1 MFNPEVIREV
11 ITIAKTHFFLL
22 RVNAME
28 ETKRGRSTHQIPIMS
43 EKLAHVMVL
52 IQRATAAMVKI
63 EADKGNQP
71 EMMSAFELE
80 GVISLPN
87 TGIAK
92 FINVLAK
99 GLEVPKL
106 SGH

>member
-1 MFNPEVIREV
+1 
-11 ITIAKTHFFLL
+11 
-22 RVNAME
+22 ME

-106 SGH
+106 SGHWAATIYEFLENARWILNDQMGQ